1 MNILLTGGSGL
12 LGKALVSLLRGQHD
26 LRHFDV
32 TDPCDGLP
40 YTQGDLRDYS
50 AVEDACQGPDAVV
63 HMAALHGAAWSKAGD
78 DVGFDVNVTGTK
90 NILEAARKCNV
101 KRVVLT
107 SSIWATGHSP
117 DPAPYLPLDEE
128 APRQPRELYGLTKLL
143 GEQMCRYASSQ
154 YGFSTICLRPGGIV
168 PADAPIARRM
178 GLLFGAVDVRD
189 VATAHKLALE
199 APGDMVH
206 EAYVITA
213 NSPLRGIKPARF
225 FANPVGTLEEL
236 VPGIGGL
243 LTERKVAVPEHAEW
257 YTIAKAQRTL
267 GYHPRHN
274 FEVAKL

>member
-1 MNILLTGGSGL
+1 MDILLTGGSGL
-12 LGKALVSLLRGQHD
+12 LGKALVSLVRGQHD

-50 AVEDACQGPDAVV
+50 AVEEACRGVHTVV

-78 DVGFDVNVTGTK
+78 DVGFAVNVIGTK
-90 NILEAARKCNV
+90 NILEAARECNV
-101 KRVVLT
+101 NRVVFT
-107 SSIWATGHSP
+107 SSIWATGHLP
-117 DPAPYLPLDEE
+117 DPPPYLPIDEE
-128 APRQPRELYGLTKLL
+128 LPRQPRELYGLTKLL

-168 PADAPIARRM
+168 PADAPIERRV

-189 VATAHKLALE
+189 VAMAHKLALE
-199 APGDMVH
+199 APGDIVH

-213 NSPLRGIKPARF
+213 DSPLCRIEPARF
-225 FANPVGTLEEL
+225 LANPLGTLVEL

-243 LTERKVAVPEHAEW
+243 LAERIVAVPEHAEW
-257 YTIAKAQRTL
+257 YTIGKAQRAF
-267 GYHPRHN
+267 GYRPSHK